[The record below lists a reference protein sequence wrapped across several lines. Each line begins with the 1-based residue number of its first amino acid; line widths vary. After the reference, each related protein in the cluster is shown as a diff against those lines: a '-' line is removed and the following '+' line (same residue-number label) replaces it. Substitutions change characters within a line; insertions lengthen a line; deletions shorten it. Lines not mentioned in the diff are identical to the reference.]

1 MAVTNDGT
9 QDGSAGTASTST
21 TGSSTAAT
29 TATSPHQATGTTA
42 GSDSSTAGATGTGA
56 GQQNNT
62 AGNSGGGTTSAGAG
76 AGATEDRSK
85 WHPPH
90 VNQRLS
96 GENGKLKSEVQR
108 LRDQIAAVTGITP
121 PKQEPARRLPQGV
134 TEEMIQAAREE
145 FALIHPEL
153 AEFGS
158 AKELLATLKEFVE
171 KDLPAFRDQHSHYW
185 KQIGAVTGRSLQAE
199 IKTQIGELSPR
210 ALRALYSDFKASLES
225 DDEFYERY
233 QAGDPQLTADF
244 IADYKKE
251 LLDTYHTRQVAAT
264 TAAASGSVTK
274 AQRLPRGGNSSTV
287 IPAAQAEGKPKTEE
301 ELHSRAWKR
310 IQERRAAT
318 AAA

>member
-1 MAVTNDGT
+1 MAVSDETT
-9 QDGSAGTASTST
+9 QDGTAGAASTST

-29 TATSPHQATGTTA
+29 TGTSPHQTPAA
-42 GSDSSTAGATGTGA
+42 SDSSAAAAGTG
-56 GQQNNT
+56 QQSNT
-62 AGNSGGGTTSAGAG
+62 TGNSGGGNGSVGAG
-76 AGATEDRSK
+76 TGATEDRSK

-96 GENGKLKSEVQR
+96 GEKAKLALELKQAREQ
-108 LRDQIAAVTGITP
+108 LAAVTGITP

-153 AEFGS
+153 AEFAS
-158 AKELLATLKEFVE
+158 AKELLQTLREFAE

-185 KQIGAVTGRSLQAE
+185 KQIGAVTGRALQAE
-199 IKTQIGELSPR
+199 IKSQIGELSPR
-210 ALRALYSDFKASLES
+210 GLSALYSDFKTLLETN
-225 DDEFYERY
+225 DEFYDRY

-244 IADYKKE
+244 IAEYKKE
-251 LLDTYHTRQVAAT
+251 ILDPYHTRQAS
-264 TAAASGSVTK
+264 TALAASTGAVVK

-287 IPAAQAEGKPKTEE
+287 IPAAQAEEKPKTEE
-301 ELHSRAWKR
+301 ALHKRAWDR
-310 IQERRAAT
+310 IQERRKAS